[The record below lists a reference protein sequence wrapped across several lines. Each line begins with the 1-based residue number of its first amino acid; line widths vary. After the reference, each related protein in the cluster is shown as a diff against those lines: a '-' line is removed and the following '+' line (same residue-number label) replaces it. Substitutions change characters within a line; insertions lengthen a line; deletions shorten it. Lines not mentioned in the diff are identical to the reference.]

1 MFFVVYSNNN
11 KPMQLMDD
19 KKTLQEVK
27 TIKTA
32 TVFSEEYKKY
42 FEGIT
47 GLTLKPIILNKV
59 QEVIFK
65 GTYFQYNK
73 VI

>member
-11 KPMQLMDD
+11 KPMQLTND
-19 KKTLQEVK
+19 KNGLQEVK
-27 TIKTA
+27 TIRTA

-47 GLTLKPIILNKV
+47 GLKFKPIILDRV
-59 QEVIFK
+59 RETIFK
-65 GTYFQYNK
+65 GTYFQYSK

>member
-27 TIKTA
+27 TIRTA
-32 TVFSEEYKKY
+32 
-42 FEGIT
+42 
-47 GLTLKPIILNKV
+47 
-59 QEVIFK
+59 
-65 GTYFQYNK
+65 
-73 VI
+73 